1 MEKYKTPFDL
11 RVDERSFYGGEG
23 GGDKSRAGS
32 GGLARVGRVG
42 VHNGQRLNQFL
53 RDVAR
58 AAAAHK
64 SNAAFSKELA
74 KTGDNALKEKIHVC
88 LVYDDGDRGERK
100 RLSVDDGTNF
110 GQVLSRHSPKT
121 AFFSAHRRLSKQER
135 KRERKAGNGAKRA
148 SENETQSFGKEQG
161 KKTEGAT
168 QESQKVPRPISSAEK
183 SPEKSA
189 TSSATYAGKASANL
203 SERTGTGKSSG
214 TSSTGGGGGGG
225 AVESSGRCF
234 RSRSEKNARLIRTPK
249 PLATPKSPHPKSQSS
264 KNSSRAKFATQS
276 CFPRSEDPCTA
287 PSATRSFPRTPARRL
302 ERSSSST
309 SNLASAPPRARD
321 DALRAHRTIPQL

>member
-23 GGDKSRAGS
+23 GGDKSRVGS

-225 AVESSGRCF
+225 GRNLGPLLSQQKREKRKADSYAKAARDAEKSSPEKSELEKFIASKIRDPVVFPAF
-234 RSRSEKNARLIRTPK
+234 RRSVHGAIGDPFVPEDTRPTARAQQQQHVKSRVG
-249 PLATPKSPHPKSQSS
+249 AT
-264 KNSSRAKFATQS
+264 A
-276 CFPRSEDPCTA
+276 
-287 PSATRSFPRTPARRL
+287 
-302 ERSSSST
+302 
-309 SNLASAPPRARD
+309 RAR
-321 DALRAHRTIPQL
+321 

>member
-100 RLSVDDGTNF
+100 RLSG
-110 GQVLSRHSPKT
+110 
-121 AFFSAHRRLSKQER
+121 ER
-135 KRERKAGNGAKRA
+135 IAGAGSCNAA
-148 SENETQSFGKEQG
+148 NAP
-161 KKTEGAT
+161 AT
-168 QESQKVPRPISSAEK
+168 
-183 SPEKSA
+183 
-189 TSSATYAGKASANL
+189 
-203 SERTGTGKSSG
+203 
-214 TSSTGGGGGGG
+214 
-225 AVESSGRCF
+225 
-234 RSRSEKNARLIRTPK
+234 
-249 PLATPKSPHPKSQSS
+249 
-264 KNSSRAKFATQS
+264 
-276 CFPRSEDPCTA
+276 
-287 PSATRSFPRTPARRL
+287 
-302 ERSSSST
+302 
-309 SNLASAPPRARD
+309 
-321 DALRAHRTIPQL
+321 

>member
-225 AVESSGRCF
+225 GRNLGPLLSQQKREKRKADSYAKAARDAEKSSPEKSELEKFIASKIRDPVVFPAF
-234 RSRSEKNARLIRTPK
+234 RRSVHGAIGDPFVPEDTRPTARAQQQQHVNSRVG
-249 PLATPKSPHPKSQSS
+249 AT
-264 KNSSRAKFATQS
+264 A
-276 CFPRSEDPCTA
+276 
-287 PSATRSFPRTPARRL
+287 
-302 ERSSSST
+302 
-309 SNLASAPPRARD
+309 RAR
-321 DALRAHRTIPQL
+321 

>member
-1 MEKYKTPFDL
+1 MEKYKTPFDV
-11 RVDERSFYGGEG
+11 RVDERSFYGGDG
-23 GGDKSRAGS
+23 GVNKSHGAS
-32 GGLARVGRVG
+32 GGLTRVGRVG
-42 VHNGQRLNQFL
+42 VHNGQRLSQFL

-58 AAAAHK
+58 VAAAHK
-64 SNAAFSKELA
+64 SSAAFSKELA
-74 KTGDNALKEKIHVC
+74 KTGDSALKERIHVC

-110 GQVLSRHSPKT
+110 GQVLSRHSPKN
-121 AFFSAHRRLSKQER
+121 AFFSVSRRLSKQER
-135 KRERKAGNGAKRA
+135 KRERKAGNGAKRT
-148 SENETQSFGKEQG
+148 SENEMSVGKEQG

-225 AVESSGRCF
+225 GRKLGPLLSQQKREKRKADSYAKAARDAEKSSPEKSELEKFIASKIRDPVVFPAF
-234 RSRSEKNARLIRTPK
+234 RRSVHGAIGDPFVPEDTHPTARAQQQQHVKSRVG
-249 PLATPKSPHPKSQSS
+249 AT
-264 KNSSRAKFATQS
+264 A
-276 CFPRSEDPCTA
+276 
-287 PSATRSFPRTPARRL
+287 
-302 ERSSSST
+302 
-309 SNLASAPPRARD
+309 RAR
-321 DALRAHRTIPQL
+321 

>member
-148 SENETQSFGKEQG
+148 ASENETQSVGKEQG

-225 AVESSGRCF
+225 
-234 RSRSEKNARLIRTPK
+234 
-249 PLATPKSPHPKSQSS
+249 
-264 KNSSRAKFATQS
+264 
-276 CFPRSEDPCTA
+276 
-287 PSATRSFPRTPARRL
+287 RR
-302 ERSSSST
+302 
-309 SNLASAPPRARD
+309 
-321 DALRAHRTIPQL
+321 